1 MCPVT
6 EKCYNSIIFV
16 HFRAASECWSDSSS
30 VTSQIVCEIIVRS
43 PGVEHPVTRN
53 ILINPAFADR
63 SGQVSSIGRL
73 VGASAALTAAEL
85 ARSLQKPMLV
95 LANDP
100 RHADQLE
107 AEICYFAGTDL
118 PISHFVEWETLP
130 YDSFSP
136 HQDII
141 SRRLSVIATL
151 PQMRNGIVIV
161 SIPALLQRLPPVDYV
176 AARTLV
182 LQTGQ
187 TLDRQGFVDALI
199 AAGYLR
205 IPQVEEHG
213 EFAVRG
219 SLIDLFPMGSEQ
231 PVRIDF
237 FDDEIE
243 TLRYFD
249 AETQLSGEVVATMQ
263 ILPAREVPLD
273 QVSIKQFRQRYRER
287 FEGQPS
293 RSRVYSDIS
302 HGIAHGGIEYYLPL
316 FFEET
321 ASFLDYLPADAV
333 IFAPQDVSGV
343 LHQAWREIG
352 GRYELCSLDPER
364 PILKPHESFL
374 DPDKVLQKISR
385 AKCIHY
391 SAQTLEESA
400 ASINLSTQ
408 IPPALRIEARYEDA
422 AASLMKFVD
431 SFDGRILFTADSP
444 GRRENMYELLA
455 GRSIQLSRVD
465 SWEAFLD
472 SSIQAGIA
480 IAPIEDGVLL
490 PESGVAIISEQQLFG
505 EKPRQRSRRRRS
517 ERDPETIIRQLNDL
531 QPGSPVVHAEYGVG
545 RYLGLKTLAAG
556 GTSGEFLHLEYA
568 DGDKL
573 YVPVHAL
580 DLISRYTGASPE
592 NAPLHRLGSDQW
604 AKAKRRAINM
614 IRDVAAELL
623 DVYARRAAR
632 TGHRFRW
639 QEDDYQAFESGFPFE
654 ATADQSRTIDEVL
667 EDLASERP
675 MDRVVCGDV
684 GFGKTEVALR
694 AAFAAVYGGKQ
705 VAILVPTTLL
715 AQQHGQTFQDRFAD
729 WPVRIEVLSRFR
741 SANEAKEIVAGLRSG
756 SVDIV
761 IGTHRLLQHT
771 RDFKDIGLVIVDEEH
786 RFGVR
791 HKEAIKSL
799 RSEVDILTLTATP
812 IPRTLNMALGGLRDM
827 SLIATPP
834 AGRLSI
840 KTFVS
845 EWNDVVI
852 REACLREIKRGGQ
865 VYFIHNRVE
874 DILRIEEQLTKLVP
888 EASIRIGHG
897 QLRERDLEQVMFD
910 FYHRRFNVLLCT
922 TIVESGLDVP
932 TANTIIINRAD
943 RFGLAT
949 LHQLRGRVG
958 RSHHRAYA
966 YLLVPPRAAMT
977 ADAIKRL
984 EAIDS
989 LEDLGSGF
997 ALATHDLEIRGAGEL
1012 LGDTQSGQIQEIGFS
1027 LYTELLGRA
1036 VAALREGKEADLDQP
1051 LNAGVDIN
1059 LHVPALLPEDYVP
1072 DVHLRLILYKRIS
1085 GAASRDELREMQVEL
1100 IDRFGLLPEAAKNLM
1115 RIAAIKRDAA
1125 RLGIGKIDASD
1136 AGGYLDFGSQT
1147 SMNPMT
1153 LVQMVQNESQVYRL
1167 QGAHRLQFRMDLS
1180 DTAMR
1185 FTQVENLLGRLA
1197 TDAVKNT
1204 AVG

>member
-1 MCPVT
+1 M
-6 EKCYNSIIFV
+6 I
-16 HFRAASECWSDSSS
+16 
-30 VTSQIVCEIIVRS
+30 
-43 PGVEHPVTRN
+43 RN
-53 ILINPAFADR
+53 LLINPALADR
-63 SGQVSSIGRL
+63 SSTVSSIGRL
-73 VGASAALTAAEL
+73 VGASFALVATEL
-85 ARSLQKPMLV
+85 GRALQRPLVV
-95 LANDP
+95 LASDP

-107 AEICYFAGTDL
+107 AEIRYFAGSEL
-118 PISHFVEWETLP
+118 PVIHFVEWETLP

-136 HQDII
+136 HQDIV
-141 SRRLSVIATL
+141 SQRLSVIASL
-151 PQMRNGIVIV
+151 PQMQSGIVIV

-176 AARTLV
+176 AARTLI
-182 LQTGQ
+182 LETKQ
-187 TLDRQGFVDALI
+187 TLNRDTFIDKLT

-219 SLIDLFPMGSEQ
+219 SLIDVYPMGS
-231 PVRIDF
+231 PRPLRIDF

-243 TLRYFD
+243 TLRYFS
-249 AETQLSGEVVATMQ
+249 AETQLSGESTERVE

-273 QVSIKQFRQRYRER
+273 ADDIRGFRQRYRER

-302 HGIAHGGIEYYLPL
+302 AGIAHGGIEYYLPL
-316 FFEET
+316 FFAET
-321 ASFLDYLPADAV
+321 AGFLDYLAADAIV
-333 IFAPQDVSGV
+333 FAPQD
-343 LHQAWREIG
+343 LTEILNKAWQEIG
-352 GRYELCSLDPER
+352 ERYDLCSLDPER
-364 PILKPHESFL
+364 PILRPEESFFDAL
-374 DPDKVLQKISR
+374 EIQQKISAAR
-385 AKCIHY
+385 NISY
-391 SAQTLEESA
+391 SARTL
-400 ASINLSTQ
+400 ASSRENLNLATR
-408 IPPALRIEARYEDA
+408 IPPALRIESRYEDA
-422 AASLMKFVD
+422 AAPLIQFIN

-444 GRRENMYELLA
+444 GRREVVLDLLT
-455 GRSIQLSRVD
+455 GRGIHVARIE
-465 SWEAFLD
+465 SWREFLD
-472 SSIQAGIA
+472 GSMQTGVAV
-480 IAPIEDGVLL
+480 APIEDGVVL
-490 PESGVAIISEQQLFG
+490 PDSRLAIISEQQLFG
-505 EKPRQRSRRRRS
+505 ERPRHRTRRRRAD
-517 ERDPETIIRQLNDL
+517 RDPENIIRQLNDL

-545 RYLGLKTLAAG
+545 RYLGLTTLVTG
-556 GTSGEFLHLEYA
+556 GTSGEFLQLEYA

-573 YVPVHAL
+573 YVPVQAL
-580 DLISRYTGASPE
+580 EVISRYTGASPE

-604 AKAKRRAINM
+604 AKARRRAIQK

-632 TGHRFRW
+632 PGHSFRW
-639 QEDDYQAFESGFPFE
+639 QEADYRAFESGFPFE
-654 ATADQSRTIDEVL
+654 ATDDQQRTIDEVL
-667 EDLASERP
+667 ADLASASP

-694 AAFAAVYGGKQ
+694 AAFAAVHGGKQ

-729 WPVRIEVLSRFR
+729 WPVRVEVLSRFR
-741 SANEAKEIVAGLRSG
+741 TASEAKDIVAGLRSG
-756 SVDIV
+756 TVDIV

-771 RDFKDIGLVIVDEEH
+771 RDFKDVGLVIVDEEH

-799 RSEVDILTLTATP
+799 RSEIDILTLTATP
-812 IPRTLNMALGGLRDM
+812 IPRTLNMTLGGLREM
-827 SLIATPP
+827 SIIATPP
-834 AGRLSI
+834 AERLSV

-865 VYFIHNRVE
+865 VYFIHNKVSDIQRVRE
-874 DILRIEEQLTKLVP
+874 RLAKLVP
-888 EASIRIGHG
+888 EASVRVGHG
-897 QLRERDLEQVMFD
+897 QMAERDLEQVMFD

-932 TANTIIINRAD
+932 TANTIIIDRAD
-943 RFGLAT
+943 RFGLAQ

-966 YLLVPPRAAMT
+966 YLVAPPRAAMT

-989 LEDLGSGF
+989 LEDLGAGF
-997 ALATHDLEIRGAGEL
+997 TLATHDLEIRGAGEL

-1027 LYTELLGRA
+1027 LYTELLART
-1036 VAALREGKEADLDQP
+1036 VDALRAGIEPDLDQP
-1051 LNAGVDIN
+1051 LNAGVEIN
-1059 LHVPALLPEDYVP
+1059 LHLPALLPEDYVP

-1085 GAASRDELREMQVEL
+1085 GVASRDELRELQVEL

-1125 RLGIGKIDASD
+1125 AIGVEKIDA
-1136 AGGYLDFGSQT
+1136 AERGGYLDFGSRT
-1147 SMNPMT
+1147 TVDPAA
-1153 LVQMVQNESQVYRL
+1153 LVKMVQNESHIYRL

-1180 DTAMR
+1180 DVDNR
-1185 FTQVENLLGRLA
+1185 FTEIEKLLNRMAARQVNSEVPGYISPSA
-1197 TDAVKNT
+1197 
-1204 AVG
+1204 